1 MTRRRLPTAVRSLPS
16 RDAGPAAGQPAP
28 SPQARSRAGG
38 ATPDTTPQPP
48 PFPASLRPLSVGFS
62 RRGAEEGGARDVT
75 RGGGGGGTGRSEG
88 DKIGGTGARGGGS
101 GALWQHEP
109 FPPPPPPL
117 PPPSARGRSQRP
129 VSPAPP
135 PPRPGGRLPAALPC
149 SAPPGARCPDVGP
162 FRGRVLPAAATTAAA
177 ATAAAPPR
185 RVPRR
190 RGCSMEADGEAEA
203 RLLLQEARESIEAA
217 RSYRRE
223 LEQRL
228 RGLHQARKQVRGK
241 RDGVARAVRGG
252 GGARSC
258 FSPPKPCFCVE
269 TTSGG
274 CGRQPVRAWL
284 GEVRGREGE
293 SRRTGGGRGLR

>member
-1 MTRRRLPTAVRSLPS
+1 MTRAPQPVSPPLHRKPGHVPGEPRPTP
-16 RDAGPAAGQPAP
+16 PPNPPP
-28 SPQARSRAGG
+28 SPLRFGRCQSGFRAAVWRRAGR
-38 ATPDTTPQPP
+38 AT
-48 PFPASLRPLSVGFS
+48 S
-62 RRGAEEGGARDVT
+62 RG
-75 RGGGGGGTGRSEG
+75 GGGGGGTGRSEG

-228 RGLHQARKQVRGK
+228 RGAAPGAEAGAGEAGRGCPGCEGW
-241 RDGVARAVRGG
+241 RRCPVLL
-252 GGARSC
+252 
-258 FSPPKPCFCVE
+258 FSPEAVFL
-269 TTSGG
+269 
-274 CGRQPVRAWL
+274 CGNHLRRVRAAAC
-284 GEVRGREGE
+284 
-293 SRRTGGGRGLR
+293 